1 MNFISLGSLSFG
13 GICVCVVVFCFPSV
27 THSAQCSSLLNL
39 SCIRCLLGLFTQ
51 VVLWK
56 RKNWVVYYIIYIFT
70 FVFFSCCLFELFYVS
85 NSLHSSGEAVKEN

>member
-39 SCIRCLLGLFTQ
+39 SYIRCLLGLFTQ

-56 RKNWVVYYIIYIFT
+56 RKNWVVYYTDVTYSHL
-70 FVFFSCCLFELFYVS
+70 FSFPVVCLNCS
-85 NSLHSSGEAVKEN
+85 M